1 MLIKVITTRAAYL
14 RYKEEAE
21 FQSEG
26 TKKQYRPKI
35 DKFSANH
42 SDTNVDEAISAEIFE
57 LFISEDKTEITLAAL
72 EHFYHFVNIH
82 LLKKDHFPPFP
93 LNKLLLK
100 QNFRKQ
106 NTEGETDSNKK
117 LYLPHD
123 FDFTEL
129 FNDKWYEHLKDRQ
142 IIIALK
148 ACIAVCLGAA
158 FDTSE
163 IESLTIGDIAV
174 NNNLV
179 KVKNPYQNFN
189 TPWISYNEELSEII
203 NQFYKIRLSQ
213 EHETDLFFV
222 NTWSSKDTRDIEPD
236 KEIWKL
242 KKPTYIK
249 GWVSYILNFISH
261 QLKLETRLTLVRL
274 KDNAIYQYLLRTN
287 GSGID
292 RLIRTYGWSSFVIKA
307 VTKYYEEETTISA
320 MTMNL
325 DIIPSQDIDDS
336 EYNFFFSFRSGN
348 RQHNF

>member
-1 MLIKVITTRAAYL
+1 M
-14 RYKEEAE
+14 
-21 FQSEG
+21 
-26 TKKQYRPKI
+26 
-35 DKFSANH
+35 
-42 SDTNVDEAISAEIFE
+42 
-57 LFISEDKTEITLAAL
+57 
-72 EHFYHFVNIH
+72 
-82 LLKKDHFPPFP
+82 
-93 LNKLLLK
+93 
-100 QNFRKQ
+100 
-106 NTEGETDSNKK
+106 
-117 LYLPHD
+117 
-123 FDFTEL
+123 
-129 FNDKWYEHLKDRQ
+129 KDRQ

-203 NQFYKIRLSQ
+203 NQFYKVRLSQ

-222 NTWSSKDTRDIEPD
+222 NTWSSKDTRYIEPD

-249 GWVSYILNFISH
+249 GWVSYILSFISH
-261 QLKLETRLTLVRL
+261 HLQLETRLTLVRL

-336 EYNFFFSFRSGN
+336 ENNYFFQFPQRKTTTKFLMRSTN
-348 RQHNF
+348 SLNIY